1 MAATEKPYR
10 VSLLE
15 NAIAHTNGE
24 RNIEYGTPFDNL
36 TASAGLQTAYII
48 AKYRG
53 KEIDENTFELSAED
67 AAWLM
72 VLTKISRTFAGRVK
86 ADTYEDA
93 AAYAAIAGEC
103 AAINTNY

>member
-1 MAATEKPYR
+1 MAATEKPHR
-10 VSLLE
+10 VTLLE

-24 RNIEYGTPFDNL
+24 RNIEYGTPYNNL

-53 KEIDENTFELSAED
+53 KELDENSFQLTAED

-72 VLTKISRTFAGRVK
+72 VLTKISRTFAGNIK

-103 AAINTNY
+103 AAIDSHY